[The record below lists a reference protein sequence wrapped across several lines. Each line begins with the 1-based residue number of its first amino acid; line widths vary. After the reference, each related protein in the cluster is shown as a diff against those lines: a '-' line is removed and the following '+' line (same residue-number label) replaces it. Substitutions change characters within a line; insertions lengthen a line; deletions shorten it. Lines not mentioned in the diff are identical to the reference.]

1 MKANATTVID
11 RPPEAVFE
19 YMDVPENQARISPR
33 LSSVETLGTLDTG
46 GKRASY
52 TYRLFGLSFDGEVR
66 GIEHEPPERI
76 VFELTGDI
84 EGRIEWTFEPVER
97 GTRVTYAVTYD
108 LDLPPLL
115 GRLLGPLADRFN
127 RRELETTLENLN
139 ERL

>member
-84 EGRIEWTFEPVER
+84 EGRIEWTFEPVEC

-115 GRLLGPLADRFN
+115 DRLLEPLADRFN
-127 RRELETTLENLN
+127 RRELEATLENLK